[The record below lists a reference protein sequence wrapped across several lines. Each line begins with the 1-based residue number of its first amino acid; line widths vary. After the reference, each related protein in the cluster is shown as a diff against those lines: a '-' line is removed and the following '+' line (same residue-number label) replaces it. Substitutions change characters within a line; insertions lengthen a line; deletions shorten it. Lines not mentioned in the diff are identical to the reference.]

1 MQWDTSVNAG
11 FSKTKPWLPVP
22 PSAVSI
28 NVQAEKANP
37 NSLLTWYRSLI
48 RLKKTNPA
56 LAHGDNIMLDT
67 SNSKVLSWLRQVL
80 GTPTVVVVANFT
92 SEPQTVSLAV
102 PDSSGKT
109 KTLLKT
115 PGAADPASLDRIVL
129 DPFGVYVGEV
139 R

>member
-1 MQWDTSVNAG
+1 
-11 FSKTKPWLPVP
+11 VP
-22 PSAVSI
+22 PSAISI

-37 NSLLTWYRSLI
+37 DSLLAWYRSLI

-56 LAHGDNIMLDT
+56 LAHGTNVLLDT
-67 SNSKVLSWLRQVL
+67 SNSKVLSWLRQAP
-80 GTPTVVVVANFT
+80 GAPSVVVAANFT
-92 SEPQTVSLAV
+92 AEPRTVSLAV
-102 PDSSGKT
+102 PGLGSKT

-129 DPFGVYVGEV
+129 GPFGVYVGEV

>member
-1 MQWDTSVNAG
+1 MQWDASANAG
-11 FSKTKPWLPVP
+11 FSNAAPWLPVP
-22 PSAVSI
+22 PSAAAI

-37 NSLLTWYRSLI
+37 DSLLAWYRSLI
-48 RLKKTNPA
+48 RLKKTNQA
-56 LAHGDNIMLDT
+56 LAHGSNVMLDT
-67 SNSKVLSWLRQVL
+67 SNSKVLSWLRQAP
-80 GTPTVVVVANFT
+80 GAPVVVVTVNFT

-129 DPFGVYVGEV
+129 EPFGVYVGEV